1 MPGIRLSNR
10 VKQKSFPMLLN
21 LINHKMPIY
30 KDCTLVELLL
40 VSGGYLIVGGIS
52 LSLLSWLLTGYA
64 SIGFA
69 LTLMT
74 LVHSTRFLLGR
85 LQRLKYGKPYGYYQQ
100 LFLKRL
106 IQTSWL
112 NAFWKTRLI
121 THSGRWSIR
130 RM

>member
-1 MPGIRLSNR
+1 
-10 VKQKSFPMLLN
+10 MLLN

-30 KDCTLVELLL
+30 KDCTLFELLI
-40 VSGGYLIVGGIS
+40 VSCGYLILGGIS
-52 LSLLSWLLTGYA
+52 LSLLSWLLTGFA

-69 LTLMT
+69 LILIT

-100 LFLKRL
+100 LFLKQVM
-106 IQTSWL
+106 QTSWL
-112 NAFWKTRLI
+112 GSLWKTRLI
-121 THSGRWSIR
+121 TRTGRWSIR